1 MTIQKTKLKCP
12 FCGCETP
19 AEYEEEICC
28 MCGSTMKEWTE
39 CLCCGE
45 YNIPEGECDDFC
57 DKCKNSVQKK
67 LYDFL
72 KANFTEKE
80 ITAGAISASEGNFIQ
95 LDEEITK
102 DNATDILMSIYEGAD
117 DVLQGIP
124 TKMFVPTTRTTC
136 RPLVASFITLS
147 LRRRTLKV
155 PTTSVNSFHSR
166 LRRTLLIFT
175 SPHNPT

>member
-80 ITAGAISASEGNFIQ
+80 ITV
-95 LDEEITK
+95 LDEVVEEKFYWFIKEYEEKKGIKKQCNLEI
-102 DNATDILMSIYEGAD
+102 
-117 DVLQGIP
+117 
-124 TKMFVPTTRTTC
+124 
-136 RPLVASFITLS
+136 
-147 LRRRTLKV
+147 
-155 PTTSVNSFHSR
+155 
-166 LRRTLLIFT
+166 
-175 SPHNPT
+175 